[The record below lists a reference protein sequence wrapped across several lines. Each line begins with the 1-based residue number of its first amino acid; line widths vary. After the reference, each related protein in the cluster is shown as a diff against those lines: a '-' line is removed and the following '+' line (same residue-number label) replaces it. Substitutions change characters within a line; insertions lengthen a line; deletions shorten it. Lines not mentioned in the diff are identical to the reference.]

1 MQCWA
6 AVETPQIAIS
16 RSFVTDFAVR
26 RHPHWKRHSAA
37 PSVTDFPE
45 DGPPPIL
52 PQIGT
57 CDGPFR
63 HGLRL
68 FPKIPGFGLAI
79 RRGEG
84 SLAPRFSFFW
94 QAVGAPVPCQKL
106 LSRGNVGRKT
116 HQQHNTTPNQTHT
129 MSTAIAE
136 PANQELNDLIDSKFR
151 EFREGSIVK
160 GTILEIRPQVVLVDV
175 GYKSE
180 GAIPSNEF
188 EDEEI
193 EIGDEI
199 EVLLEKLE
207 NEEGM
212 VVLSK
217 EKAAHKQNWEKIV
230 KVFQDGGLVRGKVKS
245 VVKGGL
251 TVNVGVEAFLPG
263 SQVDIIPPKDLN
275 EYVGNVYEFKI
286 VKVNDERKNIVLS
299 RREVIEAERSELRQ
313 RFLLTVK
320 IGDKVTGAIKNIT
333 DFGAF
338 VDLQGM
344 DGLLHIT
351 DMSWGRINHPSE
363 LLHIG
368 QSVDVVILD
377 VDREKE
383 RVSLGLKQMS
393 ENPWED
399 IERKYPIG
407 ANVRGRVTKL
417 LPYGAFVEIE
427 RGVEGLVHVSELSW
441 VKRITRPS
449 DVLEIGQ
456 EIHAVVLGISIEE
469 QKISLGVRQLEVNPW
484 DEIELRYPVGATI
497 RGPVRNLTAYGAFVE
512 LEEGI
517 DGMIHVSDMSWTRKI
532 NHPSEVLKKNDEVE
546 ATVLAIDKANQRV
559 SLGIKQTE
567 EDPWSLIDG
576 RFKVGDLVKGTVAK
590 IASFGAFISLD
601 GDIDGLIHISQLS
614 EEHVEKVKDVI
625 KMGEEVEARVIKVDK
640 VERRIGLSIKA
651 VNYSEEQLKKESA
664 SFESL
669 RPSSEMVGLEQAFNL
684 AAAASEDWS
693 PGE

>member
-1 MQCWA
+1 MADQK
-6 AVETPQIAIS
+6 T
-16 RSFVTDFAVR
+16 
-26 RHPHWKRHSAA
+26 
-37 PSVTDFPE
+37 
-45 DGPPPIL
+45 
-52 PQIGT
+52 
-57 CDGPFR
+57 
-63 HGLRL
+63 
-68 FPKIPGFGLAI
+68 
-79 RRGEG
+79 
-84 SLAPRFSFFW
+84 SLCIRFSFCW
-94 QAVGAPVPCQKL
+94 QTVGAPV
-106 LSRGNVGRKT
+106 SVSISTFRGNVRRKT
-116 HQQHNTTPNQTHT
+116 NQQHNPKPSNI
-129 MSTAIAE
+129 MAYACAE
-136 PANQELNDLIDSKFR
+136 PTNTALSDLIDSKFR

-160 GTILEIRPQVVLVDV
+160 GTILEIRPQVVLVDI

-199 EVLLEKLE
+199 EVLLDKLE
-207 NEEGM
+207 NDEGM

-299 RREVIEAERSELRQ
+299 RREVIEAERSEQRQ
-313 RFLLTVK
+313 VFLQSVK

-368 QSVDVVILD
+368 QAVDVVILD
-377 VDREKE
+377 VDKEKE

-407 ANVRGRVTKL
+407 HNVKGRVTKL
-417 LPYGAFVEIE
+417 LPYGAFIEIE

-456 EIHAVVLGISIEE
+456 EISAVVLGISIEE
-469 QKISLGVRQLEVNPW
+469 QKISLGVRQLDSNPW

-497 RGPVRNLTAYGAFVE
+497 KGPVRNLTAYGAFVE

-546 ATVLAIDKANQRV
+546 AIVLAIDKGNQRV

-567 EDPWSLIDG
+567 GDPWSLIDS

-614 EEHVEKVKDVI
+614 EDHVEKVKDII
-625 KMGEEVEARVIKVDK
+625 KVGEEIEARVIKVDK

-651 VNYSEEQLKKESA
+651 VGYSDEQLKKESA

-684 AAAASEDWS
+684 ATAASEDWS
-693 PGE
+693 PGQED

>member
-1 MQCWA
+1 
-6 AVETPQIAIS
+6 
-16 RSFVTDFAVR
+16 
-26 RHPHWKRHSAA
+26 
-37 PSVTDFPE
+37 
-45 DGPPPIL
+45 
-52 PQIGT
+52 
-57 CDGPFR
+57 
-63 HGLRL
+63 
-68 FPKIPGFGLAI
+68 
-79 RRGEG
+79 
-84 SLAPRFSFFW
+84 
-94 QAVGAPVPCQKL
+94 
-106 LSRGNVGRKT
+106 
-116 HQQHNTTPNQTHT
+116 
-129 MSTAIAE
+129 MSTAVLQNT
-136 PANQELNDLIDSKFR
+136 NQELSDLIDAKFR
-151 EFREGSIVK
+151 EFREGTIVK
-160 GTILEIRPQVVLVDV
+160 GTIIEIRPQVVLVDI

-193 EIGDEI
+193 EAGDEV
-199 EVLLEKLE
+199 EVLLERLE
-207 NEEGM
+207 NDEGM

-299 RREVIEAERSELRQ
+299 RREVIEAERAELRQ
-313 RFLLTVK
+313 HFLQSVK
-320 IGDKVTGAIKNIT
+320 VGDKVTGAVKNIT

-363 LLHIG
+363 MLIIG
-368 QSVDVVILD
+368 QPVDVVILD

-393 ENPWED
+393 DNPWED
-399 IERKYPIG
+399 IERKFPIG
-407 ANVRGRVTKL
+407 SHVKGKVTKL
-417 LPYGAFVEIE
+417 LPYGAFIELE

-449 DVLEIGQ
+449 DVLELDQVI
-456 EIHAVVLGISIEE
+456 EAVVLGISIEE
-469 QKISLGVRQLEVNPW
+469 QKISLGVRQLEPNPW
-484 DEIELRYPVGATI
+484 DEIEHRYPIGATI
-497 RGPVRNLTAYGAFVE
+497 KGPVRNLTAYGAFVE

-517 DGMIHVSDMSWTRKI
+517 DGMVHVSDMSWTRKI

-546 ATVLAIDKANQRV
+546 AIVLSIDKANQRV
-559 SLGIKQTE
+559 SLGLKQLE
-567 EDPWSLIDG
+567 DDPWSHIDE

-614 EEHVEKVKDVI
+614 EDHVEKVKDVI
-625 KMGEEVEARVIKVDK
+625 KVGDEVEARVIKVDK

-651 VNYSEEQLKKESA
+651 VNYSEADLKKESA

-669 RPSSEMVGLEQAFNL
+669 KPSSEMVGLEQAFNL
-684 AAAASEDWS
+684 AALATEEWSPSED
-693 PGE
+693 

>member
-1 MQCWA
+1 
-6 AVETPQIAIS
+6 
-16 RSFVTDFAVR
+16 
-26 RHPHWKRHSAA
+26 
-37 PSVTDFPE
+37 
-45 DGPPPIL
+45 
-52 PQIGT
+52 
-57 CDGPFR
+57 
-63 HGLRL
+63 
-68 FPKIPGFGLAI
+68 
-79 RRGEG
+79 
-84 SLAPRFSFFW
+84 
-94 QAVGAPVPCQKL
+94 
-106 LSRGNVGRKT
+106 
-116 HQQHNTTPNQTHT
+116 
-129 MSTAIAE
+129 MSTAVLE
-136 PANQELNDLIDSKFR
+136 NTNQELSDLIDAKFR
-151 EFREGSIVK
+151 EFREGTIVK
-160 GTILEIRPQVVLVDV
+160 GTIIEIRPQVVLVDI

-193 EIGDEI
+193 EAGDEV
-199 EVLLEKLE
+199 EVLLERLE
-207 NEEGM
+207 NDEGM

-230 KVFQDGGLVRGKVKS
+230 KVFQDGGLVRGKVKA

-275 EYVGNVYEFKI
+275 EYVGNIYEFKI

-299 RREVIEAERSELRQ
+299 RREVIEAERAELRQ
-313 RFLLTVK
+313 HFLQSVK
-320 IGDKVTGAIKNIT
+320 VGDKVTGAVKNIT

-363 LLHIG
+363 MLIIG
-368 QSVDVVILD
+368 QPVDVVILD

-393 ENPWED
+393 DNPWED
-399 IERKYPIG
+399 IERKFAIG
-407 ANVRGRVTKL
+407 SNVKGKVTKL
-417 LPYGAFVEIE
+417 LPYGAFIELE

-449 DVLEIGQ
+449 DVLELDQVI
-456 EIHAVVLGISIEE
+456 EAVVLGISIEE
-469 QKISLGVRQLEVNPW
+469 QKISLGVRQLEPNPW
-484 DEIELRYPVGATI
+484 DEIESRYPIGATI
-497 RGPVRNLTAYGAFVE
+497 KGPVRNLTAYGAFVE

-517 DGMIHVSDMSWTRKI
+517 DGMVHVSDMSWTRKI

-546 ATVLAIDKANQRV
+546 AIVLSIDKPNQRV
-559 SLGIKQTE
+559 SLGLKQLE
-567 EDPWSLIDG
+567 DDPWSHIDE

-614 EEHVEKVKDVI
+614 EDHVEKVKDVI
-625 KMGEEVEARVIKVDK
+625 KVGDEVEARVIKVDK

-651 VNYSEEQLKKESA
+651 VNYSEADLKKESA

-669 RPSSEMVGLEQAFNL
+669 KPSSEMVGLEQAFNL
-684 AAAASEDWS
+684 AALATEEWSPSED
-693 PGE
+693 

>member
-1 MQCWA
+1 
-6 AVETPQIAIS
+6 
-16 RSFVTDFAVR
+16 
-26 RHPHWKRHSAA
+26 
-37 PSVTDFPE
+37 
-45 DGPPPIL
+45 
-52 PQIGT
+52 
-57 CDGPFR
+57 
-63 HGLRL
+63 
-68 FPKIPGFGLAI
+68 
-79 RRGEG
+79 
-84 SLAPRFSFFW
+84 
-94 QAVGAPVPCQKL
+94 
-106 LSRGNVGRKT
+106 
-116 HQQHNTTPNQTHT
+116 
-129 MSTAIAE
+129 MSTATAA
-136 PANQELNDLIDSKFR
+136 PANTELSDLIDSKFR

-160 GTILEIRPQVVLVDV
+160 GTILEIRPQVVLVDI

-207 NEEGM
+207 NDEGM

-230 KVFQDGGLVRGKVKS
+230 KVFQDGGLVRGKVKG
-245 VVKGGL
+245 VIKGGL

-275 EYVGNVYEFKI
+275 EYVGNVSEFKI

-313 RFLLTVK
+313 QFLQTVK
-320 IGDKVTGAIKNIT
+320 IGDKVTGAIKNLT

-351 DMSWGRINHPSE
+351 DMSWGRITHPSE

-368 QSVDVVILD
+368 QAVDVVILD

-407 ANVRGRVTKL
+407 QRVKGRVTKL
-417 LPYGAFVEIE
+417 LPYGAFIEIE

-449 DVLEIGQ
+449 DVLDIGQ
-456 EIHAVVLGISIEE
+456 EIEAVVLGISIEE
-469 QKISLGVRQLEVNPW
+469 QKISLGVRQLDSNPW

-497 RGPVRNLTAYGAFVE
+497 KGPVRNLTAYGAFVE

-532 NHPSEVLKKNDEVE
+532 NHPSEVLKKGDEVE
-546 ATVLAIDKANQRV
+546 AIVLAIDKANQRV

-567 EDPWSLIDG
+567 EDPWSLIDE

-590 IASFGAFISLD
+590 IASFGAFISLA

-614 EEHVEKVKDVI
+614 EDHVEKVKDII
-625 KMGEEVEARVIKVDK
+625 KVGDEIEARVIKVDK
-640 VERRIGLSIKA
+640 VERRVGLSIKA
-651 VNYSEEQLKKESA
+651 VGYTEEQLKKESA

-684 AAAASEDWS
+684 AAAASEEWS
-693 PGE
+693 PGENA